1 MIPVGERM
9 TAAEALD
16 RGRGSFGRHAWANAY
31 AELSAADHE
40 APLEA
45 TDLERLAMAAYLV
58 GRDDDGD
65 DASAR
70 AFQECLRLGEIPRA
84 ARCAFWLGL
93 GLLFRGEVARGSG
106 WLARARAQLDEGRLD
121 CVEQGYLLLPVPMQ
135 GLAAGDA
142 ATAYAACNQAAKIG
156 DRFGDPDLKALA
168 GMGRGQALIRL
179 GETAQGV
186 VSLDEAMV
194 AVTAGEVSANVAG
207 IVYCGV
213 IVACQEIFDLRRA
226 QEWTGA
232 LSRWCESQPDLVLFR
247 GQCLVHRSEIMQLQG
262 AWPDA
267 LEEAQRAC
275 DRLSQP
281 AGPPDVVGM
290 AFYQLAELHRLRGE
304 FAKAEQAYRQASR
317 FGRRPQPGLAQLRL
331 AQGRVDAAMAAI
343 RTALDEAPNRL
354 ARSKL
359 LAAYV
364 DIVLA
369 ATDVPSARAAA
380 DELAEIA
387 AELDAPLLRAAAAR
401 ATGAVLLAEGDL
413 RASLAALRDAWAAW
427 QELEAPYELGRV
439 RVLVGL
445 VCQALHDE
453 DTAAMELDAARQV
466 FAHLGAVPDLTRV
479 DLYTRKRPVAEP
491 SGLSRREVEVLRL
504 VAIGKTNQ
512 AIATELFLSER
523 TVERHVSNILTKL
536 GVGSRTAAAAYA
548 FDRGIR

>member
-1 MIPVGERM
+1 MIPAGERM
-9 TAAEALD
+9 TAAEALG
-16 RGRGSFGRHAWANAY
+16 RGRGSFGRHAWADAY

-40 APLEA
+40 APLEV
-45 TDLERLAMAAYLV
+45 TDLERLAMAANLV
-58 GRDDDGD
+58 GRYDDGD
-65 DASAR
+65 DAGAR

-93 GLLFRGEVARGSG
+93 GLLHRGEVARGSG
-106 WLARARAQLDEGRLD
+106 WLARARVLLDEGRLD
-121 CVEQGYLLLPVPMQ
+121 CVEQGYLFLPVAMQ

-142 ATAYAACNQAAKIG
+142 ATAYAACSQAAEIG
-156 DRFGDPDLKALA
+156 DRFGDPDLKAFA

-194 AVTAGEVSANVAG
+194 AVTAGEVSATVAG

-213 IVACQEIFDLRRA
+213 IMACQEIFDLRRA

-232 LSRWCESQPDLVLFR
+232 LSRWCDSQPDLVPFR

-267 LEEAQRAC
+267 FEEAQRAC

-304 FAKAEQAYRQASR
+304 FAKAEHAYRQASR

-331 AQGRVDAAMAAI
+331 AQGQVDAAMAAI
-343 RTALDEAPNRL
+343 RTALDEAPDRL

-387 AELDAPLLRAAAAR
+387 AELDAPLLRATAAR

-427 QELEAPYELGRV
+427 RELEAPYESSRV

-466 FAHLGAVPDLTRV
+466 FAQLGAVPDLTRV
-479 DLYTRKRPVAEP
+479 DLYTGKRPVADP
-491 SGLSRREVEVLRL
+491 SGLSPREVEVLQL

-548 FDRGIR
+548 FERGIR

>member
-1 MIPVGERM
+1 M

-16 RGRGSFGRHAWANAY
+16 RGRGSFGRHAWADAY
-31 AELSAADHE
+31 AELSVADHE
-40 APLEA
+40 APLGA
-45 TDLERLAMAAYLV
+45 TDLERLAMAAFLL

-65 DASAR
+65 DAGAR
-70 AFQECLRLGEIPRA
+70 AFHECLRLGDAPRA

-93 GLLFRGEVARGSG
+93 GLLQRGEMAPGSG
-106 WLARARAQLDEGRLD
+106 WLARASGLLDEGRLD
-121 CVEQGYLLLPVPMQ
+121 CVERGYLFLPVAMQ
-135 GLAAGDA
+135 GLAGGDA
-142 ATAYAACNQAAKIG
+142 AAAYEACIQAAKIA
-156 DRFGDPDLKALA
+156 DRFGDPDLKSFA

-179 GETAQGV
+179 GETARGV

-213 IVACQEIFDLRRA
+213 IEACQEIFDLRRA
-226 QEWTGA
+226 LEWTRA
-232 LSRWCESQPDLVLFR
+232 LSRWCQSQPDLVPFR
-247 GQCLVHRSEIMQLQG
+247 GQCLVHRAEIMQLQG

-267 LEEAQRAC
+267 MEEAQRAC
-275 DRLSQP
+275 DLLSQP

-304 FAKAEQAYRQASR
+304 VAKAEQAFRQASR

-331 AQGRVDAAMAAI
+331 AQGQVDAAMAAI
-343 RTALDEAPNRL
+343 STALDEAPNRL

-387 AELDAPLLRAAAAR
+387 AELETPLLRAVAAH
-401 ATGAVLLAEGDL
+401 ATGAVLIAEGHP
-413 RASLAALRDAWAAW
+413 RAALAALRNAWAAW
-427 QELEAPYELGRV
+427 QELGAPYETGRA
-439 RVLVGL
+439 RALVGL
-445 VCQALHDE
+445 VYRALDDE
-453 DTAAMELDAARQV
+453 DTAAMELDAARQL
-466 FAHLGAVPDLTRV
+466 FAQLGAVPDLTRL
-479 DLYTRKRPVAEP
+479 DGYTGKRPVAEP
-491 SGLSRREVEVLRL
+491 SGLSPREVEVLRL
-504 VAIGKTNQ
+504 VAAGKTNH
-512 AIATELFLSER
+512 AIATELFLSDK

-536 GVGSRTAAAAYA
+536 DVSSRTAAAAYA
-548 FDRGIR
+548 FERGIR